1 MAQNKKQRL
10 LWGLG
15 LLGTAVFTLLMGWL
29 HYQQLLSTGYYYS
42 DIPAHMAGHAMGNT
56 GFSLVTVLLRGVFA
70 IGGNLGTAVF
80 LAVVNL
86 LTLLIFAWAIRKA
99 VPQVCPGAA
108 LLWSLAANL
117 CQAVW
122 MPNGGYWY
130 FGAITGTIYHNT
142 TYIMLQPLALIA
154 FFLFLSLAEHHGQLQ
169 WRSWAALTVLLT
181 VATAIKPSYLFAFAP
196 ALLVA
201 LVVDLIRTHG
211 KALQWEVWLG
221 CTVLPG
227 ILLCIIQ
234 AKVLF
239 TGGDDSGMAL
249 IFTTD
254 FDPEKV
260 LWGVFNYRAKHGRVR
275 SLVFVGAVVL
285 LLFRQWRGA
294 YAYKFSLLLFA
305 VSLAEGICLTET
317 GSRMYDGNL
326 WWGAFICYDI
336 LLLESLIQ
344 LLRRLHKKPRTPVET
359 GTSVLCCGALAWHI
373 ASGIVFLGL
382 MLAGIS
388 YAVMIGTESYLLQ
401 EMWGIV
407 L

>member
-260 LWGVFNYRAKHGRVR
+260 LWGVFNYSAKHGLVR

-317 GSRMYDGNL
+317 GSRL
-326 WWGAFICYDI
+326 H
-336 LLLESLIQ
+336 
-344 LLRRLHKKPRTPVET
+344 RRHRKQP
-359 GTSVLCCGALAWHI
+359 A
-373 ASGIVFLGL
+373 
-382 MLAGIS
+382 AGD
-388 YAVMIGTESYLLQ
+388 
-401 EMWGIV
+401 
-407 L
+407 

>member
-80 LAVVNL
+80 LAAVNL

-142 TYIMLQPLALIA
+142 TYIMLAPFALLAMLA
-154 FFLFLSLAEHHGQLQ
+154 FYRVWPTMRGKLDLRAY
-169 WRSWAALTVLLT
+169 AVYTVLLT
-181 VATAIKPSYLFAFAP
+181 VATSFKASLIFAFAP
-196 ALLVA
+196 ALLVLLIVDFVRTRAKNLKNEIIMGCSVFPGVA
-201 LVVDLIRTHG
+201 LCV
-211 KALQWEVWLG
+211 
-221 CTVLPG
+221 
-227 ILLCIIQ
+227 IQ
-234 AKVLF
+234 ASVLF
-239 TGGDDSGMAL
+239 AEDDSGVKL
-249 IFTTD
+249 IFTVP
-254 FDPEKV
+254 FDHHRM
-260 LWGVFNYRAKHGRVR
+260 LWGPFNEAGVLGLAR
-275 SLVFVGAVVL
+275 SFVFVAAVGL
-285 LLFRQWRGA
+285 LLGRAAWQSFRYR
-294 YAYKFSLLLFA
+294 FSLFTFA
-305 VSLAEGICLTET
+305 VSLAEALLLVESGERL
-317 GSRMYDGNL
+317 YHANL
-326 WWGAFICYDI
+326 WWGPFICFWVFW
-336 LLLESLIQ
+336 LESVSVFLQQ
-344 LLRRLHKKPRTPVET
+344 LRAKAAPCWRL
-359 GTSVLCCGALAWHI
+359 VLCAAALAWHVI
-373 ASGIVFLGL
+373 SGVCFLV
-382 MLAGIS
+382 ML
-388 YAVMIGTESYLLQ
+388 
-401 EMWGIV
+401 MWGVSYNVPI
-407 L
+407 LTYNLW

>member
-1 MAQNKKQRL
+1 MAQDKKRRL

-42 DIPAHMAGHAMGNT
+42 DIPAHMEGRAMGNT

-80 LAVVNL
+80 LAAVNL

-201 LVVDLIRTHG
+201 LVVDLIRTRG
-211 KALQWEVWLG
+211 KALPWEVWLG

-239 TGGDDSGMAL
+239 TGG
-249 IFTTD
+249 TD
-254 FDPEKV
+254 
-260 LWGVFNYRAKHGRVR
+260 LHHRLR
-275 SLVFVGAVVL
+275 SRKSAVG
-285 LLFRQWRGA
+285 
-294 YAYKFSLLLFA
+294 
-305 VSLAEGICLTET
+305 CL
-317 GSRMYDGNL
+317 
-326 WWGAFICYDI
+326 
-336 LLLESLIQ
+336 
-344 LLRRLHKKPRTPVET
+344 
-359 GTSVLCCGALAWHI
+359 
-373 ASGIVFLGL
+373 
-382 MLAGIS
+382 
-388 YAVMIGTESYLLQ
+388 
-401 EMWGIV
+401 
-407 L
+407 